1 MNATK
6 HDVRFTE
13 PSEDDARTIRALIEV
28 MRLFRN
34 ESPTI
39 PLSYAMAFLLV
50 ALKPGGG
57 STDYMGQLDTV
68 QPIMSRVLLALGA
81 RERRKALGEGG
92 YGLVDFAPDPLDLRR
107 NRTHLT
113 TKGRKLLAGVVAAVN
128 KAKK

>member
-1 MNATK
+1 
-6 HDVRFTE
+6 
-13 PSEDDARTIRALIEV
+13 
-28 MRLFRN
+28 
-34 ESPTI
+34 
-39 PLSYAMAFLLV
+39 
-50 ALKPGGG
+50 
-57 STDYMGQLDTV
+57 MGQLDTV

-81 RERRKALGEGG
+81 RERRKALGESG